1 MIDNVTDLESPKA
14 KKRAVA
20 FFAIWIAV
28 GVVLLAAA
36 YFVLTDQALRSA
48 SQTAQNTV
56 AFARESIQRNEAN
69 IYSSQTR
76 SETAVWEKLEELDN
90 RFDVS
95 TASDETAIQEYLD
108 KMNLRAVFLMD
119 SNGQIVSQVGDADA
133 VSAVAAAL
141 EDGDSYT
148 DLVQYPSKNYLAR
161 ITQGDNTYDFAACS
175 TQHLSGGVLVGASHV
190 EKGDLSSSRAL
201 FNAMFDNYVLGKDGS
216 VAIADEECVLASNV
230 SSLWDMPRDS
240 FASLLSLDAGVG
252 SHGLSRG
259 SFDGTDCF
267 GLKTTSNGYDVYVWF
282 PAQSVMSQ
290 RDMMLAGGF
299 GLYLV
304 LALVVF
310 VVRTNA
316 QNAKLRREHE
326 YAESLQRANMA
337 KTDFLRRMS
346 HDVRTPINGIRG
358 MLAIGD
364 HYADDMQKQAECRSK
379 MWEASSFLLELVNSA
394 LDMNKLE
401 SGQMHFEMKPFDL
414 RSAVQSVVDVLQVQA
429 DNAGISLSS
438 SVEVEHSCVVGSSL
452 HVKQVLQNLGSNAI
466 KYNRAGG
473 SARLDCQEVSYG
485 DGRVRVRF
493 VCQDTGIG
501 MSEEFQ
507 ERAFEAFAQEDS
519 SSHAVYRGTGLG
531 LAISKEI
538 VDQLGGSI
546 QLESVKDQG
555 TTFTI
560 ELEFEV
566 DANAGACADSS
577 AETGVSLSGRRALL
591 AEDNQLN
598 AEIATFMLQQEG
610 IQVETASNGQE
621 AVDKFKRSPVGY
633 YDMILMDEMMPVLS
647 GTEATRAI
655 RLMDR
660 PDAKTMP
667 IIAVTANAFS
677 DDQERSAD
685 AGMTAH
691 VSKPLDATQLIKVIR
706 QNCH

>member
-259 SFDGTDCF
+259 SFDGIDCY

-546 QLESVKDQG
+546 KLDSVKDQG

-647 GTEATRAI
+647 GTEATRVI

>member
-1 MIDNVTDLESPKA
+1 M
-14 KKRAVA
+14 
-20 FFAIWIAV
+20 
-28 GVVLLAAA
+28 VLFAAA

-485 DGRVRVRF
+485 GGRVRVRF

-546 QLESVKDQG
+546 KLESVKDQG

-560 ELEFEV
+560 ELEIEV

-691 VSKPLDATQLIKVIR
+691 VSKPLDAKQLIKVIR